1 MTPNIRVIGEQQT
14 QTKNKPIELL
24 YLLVLGD
31 DAYSCSMFDNED
43 GYATDYK
50 NIELICR
57 NYREGLDLIFC
68 YNKDR
73 NDPNQAAFFV
83 GRWNDGVV

>member
-1 MTPNIRVIGEQQT
+1 MTPNITVIGEKQPS
-14 QTKNKPIELL
+14 KNKKPIELL

-31 DAYSCSMFDNED
+31 NAEDSIMVDSED
-43 GYATDYK
+43 GYSTNYQ

-57 NYREGLDLIFC
+57 NYRMGFDLIFC
-68 YNKDR
+68 YDKDR
-73 NDPNQAAFFV
+73 DNPDYSSFFV